1 MKNKPFFAAALA
13 AFLAMAVFSCGA
25 RAAQQPEYVEGE
37 AIVVM
42 KGASSSLSDAK
53 SAAARESMKARA
65 AASASK
71 SGGSVI
77 QLFSPIGESVSG
89 AAPARASSA
98 SGGTLI
104 VAHLRAAEGEST
116 EDFIARLTKDPDV
129 VSAMPNYLMRRQALK
144 TPNDPLWARQW
155 GPRAAKAP
163 EVWRHG
169 TGTAETVVAVI
180 DSGVIYDHP
189 DLKDDMFVI
198 SKELADKMNTESG
211 VISGDFA
218 GSHGAWYHS
227 EVHLGMS
234 DPHPAIPIGPS
245 PTIPG
250 ELWDIDNGTR
260 ETMSRIGDITGHGT
274 HVAGIIGAAG
284 NNETGIAGM
293 NWNVKILPVNVFS
306 YSILGD
312 TAETS
317 DLIRGIDFV
326 LAAKRAGANIRVVN
340 MSFGMW
346 GLPKE
351 MEGSAYDLKI
361 KEMSDNG
368 MLLALAAGN
377 DGEDLDAPKKSWLT
391 KGRRFYPACFKYE
404 NTISVGALKKEE
416 NGALSPDGSYTN
428 YSASGKWVDIFAP
441 GTDILSTCRTSKLIG
456 KIFDESGYTSISGT
470 SMAAPCV
477 AGAAA
482 LLFSLDPSKS
492 AREVKAMLLEGADGS
507 IAKEGYSAYGALDLN
522 GAWEKGFG
530 GTPVT
535 PVSPDIETSGDI
547 LPLLAELPSDI
558 SQVAGIFA
566 DGQLV
571 STDGGLY
578 LDFDIVD
585 KALEGLGG
593 REIEEISLLPVFTL
607 ADGEMTEGRLCA
619 AAFEL
624 DGSDLAAGGTR
635 ADLAV
640 FKIKPD
646 GTRLEYKWA
655 ANESEYADGRYTILD
670 EDGNVFNGSFD
681 DAAKYTIVLF
691 IKDNGTFDLDGNAG
705 RIVDP
710 TAIAVLKKENSGSG
724 GSGGCAAAG
733 GAASLLAVLI
743 FAVPIVL
750 RRKKESLA
758 K

>member
-42 KGASSSLSDAK
+42 KGASSALSGAK

-198 SKELADKMNTESG
+198 SKELADKMSAESG

-274 HVAGIIGAAG
+274 HVAGIICAAG

-351 MEGSAYDLKI
+351 MEGSAYDLKV
-361 KEMSDNG
+361 KEMNDSG
-368 MLLALAAGN
+368 MLLAMAAGN
-377 DGEDLDAPKKSWLT
+377 EGEDLDATKSWST
-391 KGRRFYPACFKYE
+391 AGRRFYPACFKYE

-522 GAWEKGFG
+522 GAWENGFG

-655 ANESEYADGRYTILD
+655 ANENEYADGRYTILD

-691 IKDNGTFDLDGNAG
+691 IKDNGNFDLAGNAG

-724 GSGGCAAAG
+724 GCAAAG

-743 FAVPIVL
+743 FAVQIVL

>member
-42 KGASSSLSDAK
+42 KGASSALSGAK

-198 SKELADKMNTESG
+198 SKELADKMSAESG

-227 EVHLGMS
+227 EVHLGIPS
-234 DPHPAIPIGPS
+234 KSYPAIPIGPS

-351 MEGSAYDLKI
+351 MEGSAYDLKV
-361 KEMSDNG
+361 KEMNDSG
-368 MLLALAAGN
+368 MLLAMAAGN
-377 DGEDLDAPKKSWLT
+377 EGEDLDATKSWST
-391 KGRRFYPACFKYE
+391 AGRRFYPACFKYE

-507 IAKEGYSAYGALDLN
+507 IAKEGCSAYGALDLN

-547 LPLLAELPSDI
+547 LPLLAELPEEI

-571 STDGGLY
+571 TTDEGLY

-607 ADGEMTEGRLCA
+607 AGGEMTEGRLCA

-635 ADLAV
+635 ADLSV

-691 IKDNGTFDLDGNAG
+691 IKDNGNFDLAGNAG

>member
-1 MKNKPFFAAALA
+1 MSRASDRRDEGGSSPSPVLKSPREKAEE
-13 AFLAMAVFSCGA
+13 SA
-25 RAAQQPEYVEGE
+25 RGRLRV
-37 AIVVM
+37 
-42 KGASSSLSDAK
+42 
-53 SAAARESMKARA
+53 
-65 AASASK
+65 K

-89 AAPARASSA
+89 AAPARASST

-227 EVHLGMS
+227 EVHLGS
-234 DPHPAIPIGPS
+234 IRLSALRRAR
-245 PTIPG
+245 PTIRN
-250 ELWDIDNGTR
+250 WDIDNAR
-260 ETMSRIGDITGHGT
+260 ETMTSTSGHWHTWRASSARRNNKPVSRGC
-274 HVAGIIGAAG
+274 
-284 NNETGIAGM
+284 
-293 NWNVKILPVNVFS
+293 WNVKILPVNVFS

-416 NGALSPDGSYTN
+416 NGALSGRLVHELSAAAMVVLFGTISRPPHSRLDRSRDRLHQYRHLDG
-428 YSASGKWVDIFAP
+428 
-441 GTDILSTCRTSKLIG
+441 
-456 KIFDESGYTSISGT
+456 
-470 SMAAPCV
+470 
-477 AGAAA
+477 GAVRRGRGGAA
-482 LLFSLDPSKS
+482 LLPRPVNERPGS
-492 AREVKAMLLEGADGS
+492 EG
-507 IAKEGYSAYGALDLN
+507 
-522 GAWEKGFG
+522 
-530 GTPVT
+530 
-535 PVSPDIETSGDI
+535 
-547 LPLLAELPSDI
+547 
-558 SQVAGIFA
+558 
-566 DGQLV
+566 
-571 STDGGLY
+571 
-578 LDFDIVD
+578 
-585 KALEGLGG
+585 
-593 REIEEISLLPVFTL
+593 
-607 ADGEMTEGRLCA
+607 
-619 AAFEL
+619 
-624 DGSDLAAGGTR
+624 
-635 ADLAV
+635 
-640 FKIKPD
+640 
-646 GTRLEYKWA
+646 
-655 ANESEYADGRYTILD
+655 
-670 EDGNVFNGSFD
+670 
-681 DAAKYTIVLF
+681 DAA
-691 IKDNGTFDLDGNAG
+691 
-705 RIVDP
+705 
-710 TAIAVLKKENSGSG
+710 
-724 GSGGCAAAG
+724 
-733 GAASLLAVLI
+733 
-743 FAVPIVL
+743 
-750 RRKKESLA
+750 
-758 K
+758 

>member
-42 KGASSSLSDAK
+42 KGASSSLSGAK

-77 QLFSPIGESVSG
+77 QLFSPIGESVSV

-180 DSGVIYDHP
+180 DSGVI
-189 DLKDDMFVI
+189 
-198 SKELADKMNTESG
+198 
-211 VISGDFA
+211 SGDFA

-227 EVHLGMS
+227 EVHLGIPS
-234 DPHPAIPIGPS
+234 KPYPAVPIGPS

-655 ANESEYADGRYTILD
+655 ANENEYADGRYTILD

-691 IKDNGTFDLDGNAG
+691 IKDNGNFDLAGNAG

-724 GSGGCAAAG
+724 GCAAAG

-743 FAVPIVL
+743 FAVQIVL

>member
-1 MKNKPFFAAALA
+1 
-13 AFLAMAVFSCGA
+13 
-25 RAAQQPEYVEGE
+25 
-37 AIVVM
+37 
-42 KGASSSLSDAK
+42 
-53 SAAARESMKARA
+53 
-65 AASASK
+65 
-71 SGGSVI
+71 
-77 QLFSPIGESVSG
+77 
-89 AAPARASSA
+89 
-98 SGGTLI
+98 
-104 VAHLRAAEGEST
+104 
-116 EDFIARLTKDPDV
+116 
-129 VSAMPNYLMRRQALK
+129 
-144 TPNDPLWARQW
+144 
-155 GPRAAKAP
+155 
-163 EVWRHG
+163 
-169 TGTAETVVAVI
+169 
-180 DSGVIYDHP
+180 
-189 DLKDDMFVI
+189 
-198 SKELADKMNTESG
+198 
-211 VISGDFA
+211 
-218 GSHGAWYHS
+218 
-227 EVHLGMS
+227 
-234 DPHPAIPIGPS
+234 
-245 PTIPG
+245 
-250 ELWDIDNGTR
+250 
-260 ETMSRIGDITGHGT
+260 
-274 HVAGIIGAAG
+274 
-284 NNETGIAGM
+284 
-293 NWNVKILPVNVFS
+293 
-306 YSILGD
+306 
-312 TAETS
+312 
-317 DLIRGIDFV
+317 
-326 LAAKRAGANIRVVN
+326 

-351 MEGSAYDLKI
+351 MEGSAYDLKV
-361 KEMSDNG
+361 KEMNDSG
-368 MLLALAAGN
+368 MLLAMAAGN
-377 DGEDLDAPKKSWLT
+377 EGEDLDATKSWST
-391 KGRRFYPACFKYE
+391 AGRRFYPACFKYE

-522 GAWEKGFG
+522 GAWENGFG

-655 ANESEYADGRYTILD
+655 ANENEYADGRYTILD

-691 IKDNGTFDLDGNAG
+691 IKDNGNFDLAGNAG

-724 GSGGCAAAG
+724 GCAAAG

-743 FAVPIVL
+743 FAVQIVL